1 MAPYHVQYTCLHEN
15 LFNYVCDQNSGNVK
29 LPEAVGEDAWKVYF
43 GETEQEI
50 VNEFALRYGVESIFQ
65 AMTWVQGLPY
75 QIGLNLIIKINMFL
89 QYEICLFWRDW
100 TRNS

>member
-65 AMTWVQGLPY
+65 AMTWVADNFQDWNFKLRM
-75 QIGLNLIIKINMFL
+75 NLSAPLI
-89 QYEICLFWRDW
+89 
-100 TRNS
+100 